1 MIYDVR
7 DMVIAQELEGP
18 AEVAVQQLIFS
29 NKGIFLA
36 ASWAGQDTCRIYSLH
51 KHFNYAEIK
60 QENVPINT
68 LSFDYYGMYLAIG
81 TTQNMTISSYKN
93 WKKKQDE
100 AKEQPRPQKQQATHK
115 RGKSETKRNKNA
127 LNRTTVQPKM
137 KLQVSDSLLLTRA

>member
-36 ASWAGQDTCRIYSLH
+36 ASWAGHDTCRIYSLH
-51 KHFNYAEIK
+51 KNFSFTEIK

-68 LSFDYYGMYLAIG
+68 LTFDYYGMYLAIG
-81 TTQNMTISSYKN
+81 TAQNMTISSYKN
-93 WKKKQDE
+93 WKKILIKVVPFAE
-100 AKEQPRPQKQQATHK
+100 GGVQAIK
-115 RGKSETKRNKNA
+115 FDASGRKIFVAN
-127 LNRTTVQPKM
+127 
-137 KLQVSDSLLLTRA
+137 TRAEGGGLKTLSLP